1 MRPLPGP
8 EHAIPLF
15 ILLVVGRPG
24 AAQAPL
30 RAAWEF
36 APRYATDGEGALF
49 AGRTRG
55 AWIVAEE
62 LTVDVRAGGWALGV
76 GGGPMFSAGVLDVA
90 MILGPVFAAPS
101 WYAGLYVAPTVKTDR
116 IAASGT
122 FELFAPTTRGEPLI
136 IELSH
141 ARLVYRTRL
150 GLGFGAFV
158 HLVRQ
163 GAAWEQAAAGPSF
176 SFKLGPR
183 ATCTT
188 DVAKGFAGT
197 RGFVLTTISWN
208 PR

>member
-1 MRPLPGP
+1 MRPLHRP
-8 EHAIPLF
+8 EHAIPLV
-15 ILLVVGRPG
+15 ILLVIGRSG

-30 RAAWEF
+30 RAAWEL

-49 AGRTRG
+49 AGRARG
-55 AWIVAEE
+55 GWIVAEE
-62 LTVDVRAGGWALGV
+62 LTFDTRAGGWALGI
-76 GGGPMFSAGVLDVA
+76 GGGPMFSAGALDVA

-101 WYAGLYVAPTVKTDR
+101 WYAGLYVAPAVKTDW

-141 ARLVYRTRL
+141 ARLVYRTRRGL
-150 GLGFGAFV
+150 GLGAFV
-158 HLVRQ
+158 HLVWQ
-163 GAAWEQAAAGPSF
+163 GAAWEHAAAGPSF

-183 ATCTT
+183 VTCTT
-188 DVAKGFAGT
+188 DIAKGLAGT
-197 RGFVLTTISWN
+197 GGFVLTTIAWN